1 MVTINVHSLQCEG
14 QGLQIFFLLKG
25 HKIMSYGDTILVGQ
39 IKVLVEHHQE
49 LKLCILYIEVDFV
62 FFLTIKGFMLK
73 KLSRHNI
80 QTQVGFHRTL
90 ANFGW
95 PMSDDQLLFAASEGL
110 PDHPLHATLY

>member
-1 MVTINVHSLQCEG
+1 
-14 QGLQIFFLLKG
+14 
-25 HKIMSYGDTILVGQ
+25 
-39 IKVLVEHHQE
+39 
-49 LKLCILYIEVDFV
+49 
-62 FFLTIKGFMLK
+62 MLK